1 MVSSEHLMRLDVELG
16 PVLDVGP
23 VPGGHRRIIP
33 ITGGSFAGERI
44 RGTIL
49 PGGADWN
56 LVRPDGTVYL
66 WARYTLRTDD
76 GVLIMITND
85 GLQPGAPE
93 VMAKILADEPIDMAN
108 WYAKT
113 RPTFE
118 VAHEKYAFLNSR
130 IFVGNLTPS
139 GATSVTIDVFEIV

>member
-1 MVSSEHLMRLDVELG
+1 MIATNHLMRLDVELG
-16 PVLDVGP
+16 PVLDIGL
-23 VPGGHRRIIP
+23 VPGGHRRVIP
-33 ITGGSFAGERI
+33 ITGGRFEGERL
-44 RGTIL
+44 RGEIL

-76 GVLIMITND
+76 GALIMITND
-85 GLQPGAPE
+85 GLQPGAPD
-93 VMAKILADEPIDMAN
+93 VMLQILTGGPVDMTD

-130 IFVGNLTPS
+130 IFVGNLTPN
-139 GATSVTIDVFEIV
+139 GQTAVTIDIFEVT